1 MTAPQAVDDR
11 VRLDDVILSASQITK
26 VYPGTVALDH
36 VDFNVRRGKVNV
48 LVGENGAGKSTL
60 MKILAGVEQAT
71 AGKLSVEGQE
81 VEIRSPH
88 DAARYGIGI
97 IYQELD
103 LFPNLSVSENIF
115 MAREMTTKLGTIRHK
130 AQEEFTRNLL
140 VRLEQPIDPRT
151 HVSDLRVGQ
160 QQIVEIAKALAEDVR
175 ILIMDEPTSAL
186 SATEVSILF
195 RIIHELKS
203 TGVSIVYISHR
214 LEEVLEI
221 GDYITILRDGHLA
234 AEAPIDTVT
243 LPWIVEKMVGHGPTR
258 QSDGQNHQFG
268 SEILRVEDLT
278 LPRPGGGFVLD
289 HVAFSIRAGEIL
301 GIYGLMGAGRTELL
315 ETLIGLYPEATGKIW
330 LDNTLV
336 RGNTIAARIKAGLML
351 IPEDRQRAGLVQTM
365 SVAHNMT
372 LASLNNY
379 LRWIFLSNR
388 QELQN
393 VQRLIRELAI
403 KVSGPQQPVTS
414 LSGGNQQKVVVG
426 KALLTSPKVLLMDE
440 PTRGIDVAAKDEVF
454 QIMYQLAQ
462 QELAVLFVSTE
473 LKEVLR
479 MSDRILVMSKGRIT
493 GEFDR
498 SEATEEALVEA
509 SAVAHGPATTGGEQ
523 HATN

>member
-1 MTAPQAVDDR
+1 MAVGQAVDDR
-11 VRLDDVILSASQITK
+11 VRLDDAILSASQITK

-36 VDFNVRRGKVNV
+36 VNFNVYHGKVNV

-71 AGKLSVEGQE
+71 AGQLIVDGQE
-81 VEIRSPH
+81 VGIRSPH

-103 LFPNLSVSENIF
+103 LFPNLNVSENIF
-115 MAREMTTKLGTIRHK
+115 MAREMTTRWGTIKHR
-130 AQEEFTRNLL
+130 AQEAFTRNLL
-140 VRLEQPIDPRT
+140 ARLEQPIDPRT

-203 TGVSIVYISHR
+203 AGVSIIYISHR

-221 GDYITILRDGHLA
+221 GDYITVLRDGHLA
-234 AEAPIDTVT
+234 AEAPIETVT
-243 LPWIVEKMVGHGPTR
+243 LPWIVEKMVGHSPTR
-258 QSDGQNHQFG
+258 QLDGREHQFG
-268 SEILRVEDLT
+268 SEILRVEGMT
-278 LPRPGGGFVLD
+278 LPRHGGGFVVD
-289 HVAFSIRAGEIL
+289 HITFSIRAGEIL

-315 ETLIGLYPEATGKIW
+315 ECLIGLHPEATGKIL
-330 LDNTLV
+330 LDNRPV
-336 RGNTIAARIKAGLML
+336 RGNSIAERIRAGLML

-372 LASLNNY
+372 LASLQNY
-379 LRWIFLSNR
+379 LRWFFLSNR
-388 QELQN
+388 RELQN
-393 VQRLIRELAI
+393 VQRLIRDLAV

-426 KALLTSPKVLLMDE
+426 KALLTAPRVLLMDE
-440 PTRGIDVAAKDEVF
+440 PTRGIDVAAKDEIF
-454 QIMYQLAQ
+454 QIMSQLAQ
-462 QELAVLFVSTE
+462 QGLAVLFVSTE
-473 LKEVLR
+473 LQEVLR

-493 GEFDR
+493 GGFDR

-509 SAVAHGPATTGGEQ
+509 SAVAHGPASTGGDDR
-523 HATN
+523 ATN